1 MVKNKSDL
9 TSFFSDFFLKM
20 KNKRVKNLV
29 KLWCHMNN
37 ICIVKKMKI
46 LINNQALLNY
56 ILAINF
62 ETSKTLRPKHTS

>member
-9 TSFFSDFFLKM
+9 TSFFGFLP
-20 KNKRVKNLV
+20 KNEKKKRVKKLV

-46 LINNQALLNY
+46 IINNQALLNY

-62 ETSKTLRPKHTS
+62 ETSKP